1 MDGQRVKG
9 TMDQKRD
16 TPTTAALH
24 AQGDGAETTPAQASP
39 GEAPTAAPDQGTWE
53 GDTTIRETPGVCG
66 GYPRVGHTRVSV
78 RVVVNM
84 YRATGHDLER
94 THEMLN
100 MLTREQIQ
108 AALDYYAAHPA
119 RVDDDIERNA
129 RAWAELTGQGWPG

>member
-1 MDGQRVKG
+1 
-9 TMDQKRD
+9 MDQKRD
-16 TPTTAALH
+16 TPATAALQ

-39 GEAPTAAPDQGTWE
+39 GEVSTAAPDRDTWV

-66 GYPRVGHTRVSV
+66 GYPCVGHTRVSV
-78 RVVVNM
+78 RSIVVV
-84 YRATGHDLER
+84 YKETGNDFEQ
-94 THEMLN
+94 TAAVFD

>member
-1 MDGQRVKG
+1 MDE
-9 TMDQKRD
+9 KRD
-16 TPTTAALH
+16 IPATAALRM
-24 AQGDGAETTPAQASP
+24 QGNGTETSRAPASP
-39 GEAPTAAPDQGTWE
+39 REAATSAPDRATWE

-66 GYPRVGHTRVSV
+66 GYPCVGHTRVSV
-78 RVVVNM
+78 RTVVNM

-119 RVDDDIERNA
+119 RVDEDIERNA
-129 RAWAELTGQGWPG
+129 RAWAEITGQGWPG